1 MRNAANNAPTIISR
15 IVRISILHLQKSEV
29 PSPWTY
35 RDLNPEPSPCHGVAL
50 PIGATGPSGDFL
62 AVTIRRYC
70 LAPTEIPIT
79 HWGTRPERSRA
90 EAVGLEPTRA
100 LPQAVFKTGAIRPKL
115 GLYLQVGIRD
125 GFSPPTL
132 PVIPAAS
139 HLGYRIP
146 EASMGIEPILN
157 CFAGNS

>member
-70 LAPTEIPIT
+70 LVPTEIPIT
-79 HWGTRPERSRA
+79 HWGTRPGDLAA

-100 LPQAVFKTGAIRPKL
+100 LPQTVFKTGAIRPNL
-115 GLYLQVGIRD
+115 GLRFQRNPRRVFTANSSGYPGCL
-125 GFSPPTL
+125 S
-132 PVIPAAS
+132 
-139 HLGYRIP
+139 LGLSNSRGHY
-146 EASMGIEPILN
+146 
-157 CFAGNS
+157 GNRTHP